1 VAVEGAIR
9 IISIDDHPAIS
20 DALSSASAEAADLEL
35 IGSFT
40 SVEAVPVPLRRR
52 DFVDI
57 VLLDLSLPGA
67 KGIEAVRTTVGWGAP
82 VLVFSAS
89 AQRRVADDAL
99 AAGARGFVGKSTPTA
114 QLFDAIR
121 AVHRGGRA
129 VHGIDDT
136 PDLTVRLTDSET
148 HLLRFICSDTRSR
161 ELADRMGVSS
171 RTIDNMVTELYRK
184 LGFSEAD
191 RSRAS
196 LRDWARAHGLDRV

>member
-1 VAVEGAIR
+1 MAVVEAIR

-20 DALSSASAEAADLEL
+20 DALRSASAAADDLDL

-40 SVEAVPVPLRRR
+40 SVESVPVPLRRA
-52 DFVDI
+52 DFVDV
-57 VLLDLSLPGA
+57 VLLDLSLPGI
-67 KGIEAVRTTVGWGAP
+67 KGTEAVREATKWGTP

-99 AAGARGFVGKSTPTA
+99 AAGARGFVGKSATTA

-121 AVHRGGRA
+121 AVHRGERS
-129 VHGIDDT
+129 VHGLDEA
-136 PDLTVRLTDSET
+136 PQPTVRLTDSET
-148 HLLRFICSDTRSR
+148 HLLRFICTDTRSR
-161 ELADRMGVSS
+161 VLADHMGVSP

-184 LGFSEAD
+184 LGLDDAD